1 MSIMRHQQILD
12 ELASLNELDERQ
24 ELEKAKRALEER
36 GRQKDLRMKEVDHR
50 VKNSLQILSSLLY
63 LQAKTAGPAASQFN
77 NAAARVAA
85 IAAIHEQLYKH
96 DDIGTVVLDR
106 YIIDLCRR
114 IAIASSSPDR
124 AWTLVVD
131 ADPLTILSDVAVPL
145 ALIVNE
151 LVMNAI
157 QHSRPQGEGGYVHI
171 VLKNHANYFS
181 ICISDPGDGP
191 SAEYSTSGLG
201 TRHAG
206 LGTRIVDALA
216 RQINA
221 TLEKECLA
229 PGYKV
234 TVAVPHSQRRA
245 PRASGLCQKVHGQV
259 QARPDRSGIGHD
271 LSQEVPYAFAQDET
285 DAEAEG

>member
-1 MSIMRHQQILD
+1 MSVMRHQQIFD
-12 ELASLNELDERQ
+12 ELTSLNELDERQ

-36 GRQKDLRMKEVDHR
+36 ERQKDLRMREVDHR

-63 LQAKTAGPAASQFN
+63 LQAKTAGPAASQLN

-85 IAAIHEQLYKH
+85 IAAIHEQLHKH

-114 IAIASSSPDR
+114 IAVASSSSDR

-131 ADPLTILSDVAVPL
+131 ADPLTVLSDVAVPL

-171 VLKNHANYFS
+171 VLKSRENYFS

-191 SAEYSTSGLG
+191 SADYSTSRLG
-201 TRHAG
+201 IRHAG
-206 LGTRIVDALA
+206 LGTRIVEALV

-221 TLEKECLA
+221 TLEKEYLA

-234 TVAVPHSQRRA
+234 TVVVPYSQRRA
-245 PRASGLCQKVHGQV
+245 PRASGLCQEVNGQV
-259 QARPDRSGIGHD
+259 QASSDRRLIGHD
-271 LSQEVPYAFAQDET
+271 LSQEMPYAFAQALT